1 MLVARITLVGVA
13 LASAT
18 FFAFSADSADA
29 ADGPTFRAS
38 RIADQRDASG
48 SASAVDRIPISPV
61 VLMTRSGPTLLGG
74 NQLSTIS
81 IYSNGLIT
89 VSQADGASGTSS
101 AGQAIVDPSYVDDLR
116 SRLRSIGAHRLGDA
130 QYDAYDVPLNTVT
143 VFFGGQDA
151 RAHTFSYWIPD
162 GAYRDVDD
170 AILGF
175 LTEPF
180 LRASSTAR

>member
-18 FFAFSADSADA
+18 FLAFSVGTADA
-29 ADGPTFRAS
+29 ADGMRFRA
-38 RIADQRDASG
+38 AKLGDLTDASG
-48 SASAVDRIPISPV
+48 GISVVDRIPISPV

-89 VSQADGASGTSS
+89 VSQADGASGISS
-101 AGQAIVDPSYVDDLR
+101 AGQAFVDPGYVEDLQAQLR
-116 SRLRSIGAHRLGDA
+116 SLGAHRLGDA
-130 QYDAYDVPLNTVT
+130 RYDAYDVPLNTVT
-143 VFFGGQDA
+143 VFHGGQDA
-151 RAHTFSYWIPD
+151 RAHSFSYWVPD
-162 GAYRDVDD
+162 GPYRDVDD

-175 LTEPF
+175 LTESW
-180 LRASSTAR
+180 LRESPKTR